1 MFIVIEGTDASG
13 KSSLIEEVRQQL
25 IERYPNEQL
34 SEFHKGKPGEETRRW
49 VLNDYVTSIEKRNW
63 LRSVGLSDRWHWGEV
78 TYAPKYRPHTNND
91 GYGLLGKAGWRWVEL
106 FLMSRGVAQFWL
118 YQPLEVIQA
127 RLEARGDEFVKT
139 DDLQEILAQYITA
152 SNVSVLSDI
161 LKPDSDSVSQ
171 IPALASYIIDVAGQV
186 EECAR
191 HLELFPYYIGNPKPK
206 VLLVGD
212 TRNITKRY
220 GEETTLP
227 FMPVDGNSAE
237 YLLTALPDDLW
248 RDCGIVNINDPDVR
262 LSFNALWNQLGF
274 PKIVVLGRLAE
285 KTLASIPVAE
295 DYYTV
300 LPHPQYVRRFFN
312 KTKEEYGQAIARV
325 ANGETKG
332 KEETWTLR

>member
-1 MFIVIEGTDASG
+1 
-13 KSSLIEEVRQQL
+13 
-25 IERYPNEQL
+25 
-34 SEFHKGKPGEETRRW
+34 
-49 VLNDYVTSIEKRNW
+49 
-63 LRSVGLSDRWHWGEV
+63 
-78 TYAPKYRPHTNND
+78 
-91 GYGLLGKAGWRWVEL
+91 
-106 FLMSRGVAQFWL
+106 MSRGVAQFWL

-127 RLEARGDEFVKT
+127 RLEARGDAFVKT
-139 DDLQEILAQYITA
+139 DDLQEILAQYVIA

-161 LKPDSDSVSQ
+161 LKPDSDSTSQ
-171 IPALASYIIDVAGQV
+171 IPALASYVIDVAKQV

-191 HLELFPYYIGNPKPK
+191 HLEFFPYYIGSPKPK

-237 YLLTALPDDLW
+237 YLLTALPEDLW
-248 RDCGIVNINDPDVR
+248 RDCGIVNINDPDVK

-325 ANGETKG
+325 VNGETKS
-332 KEETWTLR
+332 KDELWMLR

>member
-1 MFIVIEGTDASG
+1 
-13 KSSLIEEVRQQL
+13 
-25 IERYPNEQL
+25 
-34 SEFHKGKPGEETRRW
+34 
-49 VLNDYVTSIEKRNW
+49 
-63 LRSVGLSDRWHWGEV
+63 
-78 TYAPKYRPHTNND
+78 
-91 GYGLLGKAGWRWVEL
+91 
-106 FLMSRGVAQFWL
+106 MSRGVAQFWL

-139 DDLQEILAQYITA
+139 DDLQEILAQYVTA

-161 LKPDSDSVSQ
+161 LKPGSDSVSE
-171 IPALASYIIDVAGQV
+171 IPALANYIIDVAGQV

-248 RDCGIVNINDPDVR
+248 RDCGIVNINDPDVK